1 MLVLDAF
8 KGYLTLEIIAAISGS
23 SMSIDL
29 VVIPWGMTLQL
40 QMLVVVVNRPI

>member
-8 KGYLTLEIIAAISGS
+8 KGHLTLEVNATITVS

-29 VVIPWGMTLQL
+29 VVIPGVMTLQL
-40 QMLVVVVNRPI
+40 QVLVIVVNRPI